1 MIPITFDDCVGWL
14 HKGHSP
20 RGVVLC
26 AAVGHEGLWTH
37 KLMRALAERLARE
50 GIWALRFDYPC
61 CGDSA
66 GDDLDSGRFDKS
78 IASIGRAVHA
88 LRAHAQL
95 TDVTLVG
102 LRAGAA
108 LALLACTMDTPEAV
122 QVDALVAL
130 SPVVRGRTYM
140 REVTMVERQWLDTT
154 PPAVQQAHATEPCLS
169 VLGHR
174 YPADFA
180 AALRAIDLC
189 VAVGDAASLPRS
201 VLLIDTDHGD
211 SAVLQTAL
219 QARGIQATVQPFPEF
234 ATTWVEGIRSRLPLA
249 TIEASVAWIATRQM
263 HDAPVAQPIPEP
275 AASLRTT
282 SAHLVLP
289 NATEHTVQIG
299 AAPLIGTLCRPATP
313 APGRSGMPALLFATT
328 ASNPRSADARLA
340 VRLARQLAAHGIASL
355 RVDVSGVGDSGACVL
370 DDQSVVPY
378 SGQAV
383 ADVIEAAD
391 WLAEQGYRNVVA
403 LGICSG
409 AYASLQAASRSA
421 AVTGII
427 VINLPRFI
435 WPAGLTLA
443 DAIAQQTNSAR
454 GYLASTRDPQKWK
467 SLLRRRRGL
476 RPIVKALVRLTA
488 AKLRVP
494 AMRLLERAGWY
505 PPAHS
510 ERGLMHALARRGVN
524 ALLIYGEF
532 DPGLDEL
539 SRHFGPA
546 HRAFRKQRQ
555 IDVHTIAQ
563 LDHSVYGTQGAD
575 AIIELCIRTLMH
587 WRAAP
592 NSISGL
598 HRPAPATA
606 PRSAT
611 ASMHAQ

>member
-14 HKGHSP
+14 HEGRSP

-37 KLMRALAERLARE
+37 KLMRALAERLAHE

-66 GDDLDSGRFDKS
+66 GDDLDSDRFDKS

-108 LALLACTMDTPEAV
+108 MALLACTMDTPAAAR
-122 QVDALVAL
+122 VDALVAL
-130 SPVVRGRTYM
+130 SPVVRGRLYM
-140 REVTMVERQWLDTT
+140 REAAMVERQWLDTT
-154 PPAVQQAHATEPCLS
+154 PPAVQQAHAGEPCLS

-174 YPADFA
+174 YPADFV

-189 VAVGDAASLPRS
+189 ATVGSAASLPHS
-201 VLLIDTDHGD
+201 VLLIDTDRGD
-211 SAVLQTAL
+211 SAVLQKAL
-219 QARGIQATVQPFPEF
+219 QARGVQATVQSFPES
-234 ATTWVEGIRSRLPLA
+234 ATTWIEGIRSRLPLA
-249 TIEASVAWIATRQM
+249 TIEAGVAWIATRQRP
-263 HDAPVAQPIPEP
+263 DAPVAQPMPEP
-275 AASLRTT
+275 AASLRTAG
-282 SAHLVLP
+282 AHLVLP
-289 NATEHTVQIG
+289 DATESTVQIG

-313 APGRSGMPALLFATT
+313 TPGRSGMPALLFATT

-340 VRLARQLAAHGIASL
+340 VRIARQLAAHGIASL
-355 RVDVSGVGDSGACVL
+355 RVDVSGVGDSGARAL

-378 SGQAV
+378 SEQAV
-383 ADVIEAAD
+383 ADVVASAD
-391 WLAEQGYRNVVA
+391 WLAEQGYRDVVA

-409 AYASLQAASRSA
+409 AYASLQAALRST
-421 AVTGII
+421 AVTGMIG
-427 VINLPRFI
+427 INLPRFI

-443 DAIAQQTNSAR
+443 DAMAQQTNSAR
-454 GYLASTRDPQKWK
+454 GYLASARDLRKWK
-467 SLLRRRRGL
+467 SLLRRRRDL
-476 RPIVKALVRLTA
+476 RPVVKALVRLAT

-494 AMRLLERAGWY
+494 AMQLLERAGWR

-510 ERGLMHALARRGVN
+510 ERGMIHALARRGVKT
-524 ALLIYGEF
+524 LLIYGEF

-546 HRAFRKQRQ
+546 HRAFRRQRQ
-555 IDVHTIAQ
+555 IDVQTIAQ
-563 LDHSVYGTQGAD
+563 LDHSVYGVQGAD
-575 AIIELCIRTLMH
+575 AVIELCIHTLMH
-587 WRAAP
+587 WSTEP
-592 NSISGL
+592 SSMSGL
-598 HRPAPATA
+598 PRPAPATG

-611 ASMHAQ
+611 ASMHVQ

>member
-1 MIPITFDDCVGWL
+1 MIPITFDNCVGWL
-14 HKGHSP
+14 HEGRSS

-37 KLMRALAERLARE
+37 KLMRALAQRLARE

-66 GDDLDSGRFDKS
+66 GDDLDSGRFGKS

-102 LRAGAA
+102 LRTGAA
-108 LALLACTMDTPEAV
+108 MALLACTMDTPAAL

-130 SPVVRGRTYM
+130 SPVVRGRAYI
-140 REVTMVERQWLDTT
+140 REVAMVERQWLDTT
-154 PPAVQQAHATEPCLS
+154 PPAVHQAHAKEPCLS

-174 YPADFA
+174 YPADFI

-189 VAVGDAASLPRS
+189 AAIGGAASLPRS
-201 VLLIDTDHGD
+201 VLLIDTDRGD

-219 QARGIQATVQPFPEF
+219 QARGVQTTVQPFPES
-234 ATTWVEGIRSRLPLA
+234 ATTLVESIRSRLPLA
-249 TIEASVAWIATRQM
+249 TIKASVAWIATRQM
-263 HDAPVAQPIPEP
+263 HDAPVVQPMPEP

-282 SAHLVLP
+282 GAHLVLP
-289 NATEHTVQIG
+289 DATESTVQIG
-299 AAPLIGTLCRPATP
+299 VAPLIGTLCRPVTP
-313 APGRSGMPALLFATT
+313 MPGRSGTPALLFVTT

-340 VRLARQLAAHGIASL
+340 VRVARQLAAHSIASL

-378 SGQAV
+378 SDQAV
-383 ADVIEAAD
+383 TDVVAAAD
-391 WLAEQGYRNVVA
+391 WLVEQGYRDVVA

-409 AYASLQAASRSA
+409 AYASLQAALRSA
-421 AVTGII
+421 AITGTI

-435 WPAGLTLA
+435 CPAGLTLA

-454 GYLASTRDPQKWK
+454 GYLASARNPQKWK
-467 SLLRRRRGL
+467 SLLRRRRNL
-476 RPIVKALVRLTA
+476 RPVVKALVRLTA

-494 AMRLLERAGWY
+494 AMRLLERAGWR

-510 ERGLMHALARRGVN
+510 ERGVMHALARRGVK
-524 ALLIYGEF
+524 ALLVYGEF

-546 HRAFRKQRQ
+546 HRAFRRQRQ
-555 IDVHTIAQ
+555 IDVQTIAQ

-575 AIIELCIRTLMH
+575 AIIELCIHTLVH
-587 WRAAP
+587 WSAEP
-592 NSISGL
+592 CGMSGL
-598 HRPAPATA
+598 HRPAPATT

-611 ASMHAQ
+611 ASIHIP